1 MMEKFNDVINVV
13 TKSGLKVVIALAVLY
28 IGFKVINKA
37 MTKLEKKL
45 LSTEKLDVTITK
57 TLMHVGVIALKVLVA
72 LALIN
77 YVGFDTSSITA
88 LIASLGVC
96 LGLAVNGAVSNFAG
110 GILLLVTRPFKVGD
124 FIEVAGQSGT
134 VSQINLIYTVIVTL
148 DNKHVHIANSTASSA
163 TVVNYSEEATRRV
176 DQVFSIAYNAD
187 YDKARGILLRLA
199 EENRAVLEDP
209 APFVRMSSHSASSIE
224 ITTRLWV
231 KAADYWDVYFYMLE
245 ETKKAF
251 DEAGIEIPFNQIDVH
266 MR

>member
-13 TKSGLKVVIALAVLY
+13 TKSGLKVVIALIVLC

-37 MTKLEKKL
+37 MAKLEKKL
-45 LSTEKLDVTITK
+45 LSTDKLDVTITK
-57 TLMHVGVIALKVLVA
+57 TLMHVGIIALKVLIA

-124 FIEVAGQSGT
+124 FIEIAGQSGT

-148 DNKHVHIANSTASSA
+148 DNKRVHIANSTASSA
-163 TVVNYSEEATRRV
+163 TVVNYSEESTRRV

-199 EENRAVLEDP
+199 EENRAVMEDP
-209 APFVRMSSHSASSIE
+209 APFVRMSAHSASSID

-245 ETKKAF
+245 EAKKAF